1 MLSTIIKGVIL
12 VAVLVFL
19 VWLGACV
26 YSNFIAQPAVQMD
39 APDSSKAAYS
49 VYIKNTGG
57 LILTDDYETNGTEVG
72 SRIFLL
78 HGFWEVKGQKFSYK
92 ATDLILNEA
101 IFGEITVR
109 RR

>member
-1 MLSTIIKGVIL
+1 MLSKIFKGMIL
-12 VAVLVFL
+12 VGVLVL
-19 VWLGACV
+19 VVYLGVSV
-26 YSNFIAQPAVQMD
+26 YSCFIAQPAGQMD
-39 APDSSKAAYS
+39 APDSDKAAYS
-49 VYIKNTGG
+49 VFIKNTGG
-57 LILTDDYETNGTEVG
+57 LILTDEYETNGTEVG

-78 HGFWEVKGQKFSYK
+78 HGFWEAKGQKFSYK